1 MAIVTILEAE
11 TGTSDG
17 VGDRRHYAAPV
28 AKRQFRGR
36 DTAATDRPAGMT
48 SK

>member
-17 VGDRRHYAAPV
+17 VGDLRHYAAPV
-28 AKRQFRGR
+28 TNQQFRGR
-36 DTAATDRPAGMT
+36 DTAATDSPAGIT
-48 SK
+48 PK